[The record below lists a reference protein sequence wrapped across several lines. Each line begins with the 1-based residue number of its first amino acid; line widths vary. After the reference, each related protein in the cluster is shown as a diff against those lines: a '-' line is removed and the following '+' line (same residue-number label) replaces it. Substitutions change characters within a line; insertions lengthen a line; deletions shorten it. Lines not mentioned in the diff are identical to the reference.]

1 MFATINIKKMGT
13 WSVLK
18 RRLEHNNR
26 VNGALKNDDP
36 RLMHLNEYGSMDSYE
51 NINNLYESINKERVS
66 NGVRLM
72 RQDTVP
78 AVELVLG
85 ASKDFFNGKS
95 EDFIQD
101 WKKVQLDWAR
111 DYYKERGEIMDIAFH
126 RSERT
131 PHLHITFAPVTKD
144 PKGNRTFSKY
154 KFQGGLK
161 EMRSM
166 RSSHAKANTIFN
178 LERGQDYFKTGEE
191 QPNYTDDI
199 NEFRRQTAKA
209 KKIKKKQISDIR
221 KLKVQVSGLL
231 DLKIKALNFFN
242 PSKIR
247 SMVQNFNWEAS
258 GWGAKREEI
267 DNHLDTKKTVLEII
281 RANESINTNNKIP
294 PPKEANTNLG
304 DIPKPKPDKL

>member
-26 VNGALKNDDP
+26 VNGALKNDDQ

-72 RQDTVP
+72 RKDTVP

-144 PKGNRTFSKY
+144 PKGNSNIVGIALSLQT
-154 KFQGGLK
+154 QL
-161 EMRSM
+161 
-166 RSSHAKANTIFN
+166 I
-178 LERGQDYFKTGEE
+178 
-191 QPNYTDDI
+191 NYP
-199 NEFRRQTAKA
+199 
-209 KKIKKKQISDIR
+209 SP
-221 KLKVQVSGLL
+221 LL
-231 DLKIKALNFFN
+231 
-242 PSKIR
+242 
-247 SMVQNFNWEAS
+247 
-258 GWGAKREEI
+258 
-267 DNHLDTKKTVLEII
+267 
-281 RANESINTNNKIP
+281 
-294 PPKEANTNLG
+294 
-304 DIPKPKPDKL
+304 